1 MTAIGYCALW
11 LATLLPTP
19 APTSAPPAPN
29 PVHIHKDYY
38 PAYIE
43 ARKSGKMLL
52 VDFGTSFDFQTVDA
66 KSLERYVLC
75 RVPVDYKLKIDG
87 KQTRLIDAPAF
98 TCLQQQAGIA
108 VVDLHNKEHF
118 RETVSVLPQ
127 RYAATYYVGALLDL
141 PAGTLTQRTL
151 TWAFRTHQER
161 PPCTNGVADP
171 GMMDHADRHSLTQA
185 NSNSMFHSGN
195 FPGSFEIVAQSMGN
209 GNIDDIA
216 VELVNL
222 WRSSAPHWGAASTPW
237 SAYGVDMQTNGSVW
251 YATGVFR

>member
-1 MTAIGYCALW
+1 MSSKNGGRIRHDCNCLLCTLVGNVAACA
-11 LATLLPTP
+11 APTP
-19 APTSAPPAPN
+19 APT

-52 VDFGTSFDFQTVDA
+52 VDFGTNFDFKTVDA
-66 KSLERYVLC
+66 KSLERYVIC

-87 KQTRLIDAPAF
+87 KQSRLIDAPAF

-151 TWAFRTHQER
+151 TWAFR
-161 PPCTNGVADP
+161 VAP
-171 GMMDHADRHSLTQA
+171 GT
-185 NSNSMFHSGN
+185 
-195 FPGSFEIVAQSMGN
+195 
-209 GNIDDIA
+209 
-216 VELVNL
+216 
-222 WRSSAPHWGAASTPW
+222 AALH
-237 SAYGVDMQTNGSVW
+237 
-251 YATGVFR
+251 